1 VCDDDNDDENVDEDV
16 DEEEDDVAEYIV
28 PLSAMRP
35 EEAFRSATR

>member
-16 DEEEDDVAEYIV
+16 DEEEDDVAEYI
-28 PLSAMRP
+28 LSAMRP